1 MATISVD
8 DETLSVEVL
17 AAETDCN
24 YYIRVVYDDPT
35 GSRQRTEWQLEV
47 DNRSELTVDR
57 IEQILTD
64 WKSSR
69 DDVASLASF
78 SIQQV
83 DIARRG
89 TSTTAEASS
98 ERADDQPID
107 TATATSEFPYSP
119 GDRIAYY
126 VDGPDSTVYG
136 YSTEAVVTEL
146 PPIQK
151 QNREPIR
158 GKVEIDTRPDT
169 KLIPADWVVG
179 LAADVTV
186 DKPNDRL

>member
-8 DETLSVEVL
+8 DETLSVEVV

-24 YYIRVVYDDPT
+24 YYIRVEYDDST

-47 DNRSELTVDR
+47 DSRSELTVDR
-57 IEQILTD
+57 IEQILTE
-64 WKSSR
+64 WTSSR
-69 DDVASLASF
+69 DDVASLTSF
-78 SIQQV
+78 SIQRV

-89 TSTTAEASS
+89 TSTTDEASS
-98 ERADDQPID
+98 GTADNQPID
-107 TATATSEFPYSP
+107 PATATSRFPYSP

-136 YSTEAVVTEL
+136 YTTEAVVTEL

-158 GKVEIDTRPDT
+158 GKVEIDTGADT
-169 KLIPADWVVG
+169 KVIPDDWIVG
-179 LAADVTV
+179 PAADVTV

>member
-8 DETLSVEVL
+8 DETLSVEVV

-24 YYIRVVYDDPT
+24 YYIRVEYDDPT
-35 GSRQRTEWQLEV
+35 GLRQRTEWQLEV
-47 DNRSELTVDR
+47 DSRSELTVDR
-57 IEQILTD
+57 IEQILTE
-64 WKSSR
+64 WTSSR
-69 DDVASLASF
+69 DDVASLVSF

-89 TSTTAEASS
+89 ASTTDEASS
-98 ERADDQPID
+98 GTADDQPID
-107 TATATSEFPYSP
+107 PATATSEVQYSR

-136 YSTEAVVTEL
+136 YTTEAVVTEL

-151 QNREPIR
+151 QQREPIR
-158 GKVEIDTRPDT
+158 GKVEIDTGPDT
-169 KLIPADWVVG
+169 KLIPTDWISG

-186 DKPNDRL
+186 DQPNENL